1 LTNFKRCGVS
11 LLLSIVLVLCDASYS
26 VAACTSFGTPTKLPI
41 SLPLNLPILDQF
53 RPPSC
58 KWCSGNRG
66 IEYRTVPGSVVF
78 AAASGIVTFV
88 GSVAGTN
95 YVVIKTNET
104 LKTGNNLLV
113 THGRL
118 RSLSVK
124 SGALVPV
131 GQTIG
136 TAGESLYI
144 GVRENGQY
152 TDPQQCA
159 SLGSTGKPRAVLV
172 AG

>member
-1 LTNFKRCGVS
+1 M
-11 LLLSIVLVLCDASYS
+11 VLVLCDASHGL
-26 VAACTSFGTPTKLPI
+26 AACTSFDTPMKLPI
-41 SLPLNLPILDQF
+41 NLVVLDQF
-53 RPPSC
+53 RAPSC

-66 IEYRTVPGSVVF
+66 IEYRTEPGSVV
-78 AAASGIVTFV
+78 AAVADGVATFV

-95 YVVIKTNET
+95 YVVIKTNGE
-104 LKTGNNLLV
+104 LKTSDNLLV

-118 RSLSVK
+118 RSVSVK
-124 SGALVPV
+124 SGALIAV

-136 TAGESLYI
+136 TAGEFLYI
-144 GVRENGQY
+144 GVRYIGVNYPGVRVNGQY

>member
-1 LTNFKRCGVS
+1 MLA
-11 LLLSIVLVLCDASYS
+11 LCDVPYS
-26 VAACTSFGTPTKLPI
+26 LAACTGFDTPI
-41 SLPLNLPILDQF
+41 NLPINLPVIDQF

-66 IEYRTVPGSVVF
+66 IEYRTVPGSVVT
-78 AAASGIVTFV
+78 AVADGIATFV

-95 YVVIKTNET
+95 YVVIKT
-104 LKTGNNLLV
+104 LKTINKYNNLLV

-118 RSLSVK
+118 RSISVN
-124 SGALVPV
+124 SGAVIAA

-136 TAGESLYI
+136 TAGDSLYI
-144 GVRENGQY
+144 GVRVNGQY
-152 TDPQQCA
+152 ADPRQCS
-159 SLGSTGKPRAVLV
+159 SLGSMGKPRAVLV

>member
-11 LLLSIVLVLCDASYS
+11 LLLSIVLALCDASYS
-26 VAACTSFGTPTKLPI
+26 VAACTSFGTPI

-66 IEYRTVPGSVVF
+66 IEYRTVPGSEVTAV
-78 AAASGIVTFV
+78 ADGIATFV

-118 RSLSVK
+118 RSVSVK
-124 SGALVPV
+124 SGDLIAA

-136 TAGESLYI
+136 MAGELLYI
-144 GVRENGQY
+144 GVRANGQY

-159 SLGSTGKPRAVLV
+159 SVGSTGNPRAVLV

>member
-1 LTNFKRCGVS
+1 MLALCEVS
-11 LLLSIVLVLCDASYS
+11 NSA
-26 VAACTSFGTPTKLPI
+26 AACSHFGTPI
-41 SLPLNLPILDQF
+41 SLPVNLPVLDQY

-66 IEYRTVPGSVVF
+66 IEYRTIPGSAVF
-78 AAASGIVTFV
+78 AVASGIATFV

-95 YVVIKTNET
+95 YVVVRTF
-104 LKTGNNLLV
+104 NNLLV

-118 RSLSVK
+118 SLVSVK
-124 SGALVPV
+124 SGGVIVA

-136 TAGESLYI
+136 SSGESLYI
-144 GVRENGQY
+144 GVRVNGQY
-152 TDPQQCA
+152 SDPRQCA
-159 SLGSTGKPRAVLV
+159 SLGYTGKPRAILV